1 MWKTIVEGKPLTR
14 VLLFLVIAA
23 IQLVTLPLVGAA
35 PFLQAVHAGI
45 FLVCL
50 FFFISFVM

>member
-1 MWKTIVEGKPLTR
+1 MWKTITEGKPLTR
-14 VLLFLVIAA
+14 LLLFLAIVA
-23 IQLVTLPLVGAA
+23 IQIVTLPLVGAV

-50 FFFISFVM
+50 FFFVSFVL